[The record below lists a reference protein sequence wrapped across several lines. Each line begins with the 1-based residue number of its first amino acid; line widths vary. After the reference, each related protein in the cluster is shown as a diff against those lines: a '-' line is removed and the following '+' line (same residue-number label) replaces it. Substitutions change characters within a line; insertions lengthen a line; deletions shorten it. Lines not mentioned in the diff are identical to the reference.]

1 MSFLG
6 SLGMSAATGAVDS
19 GVGLLTNKIQSRQN
33 LKNAKNMA
41 LFNDDMQRKM
51 IRDSPTLQKQALQ
64 DAGISVASLG
74 GNFNTVSNAA
84 EAHADAPAAPDFDS
98 AGALSSLVGLKVS
111 KADVQS
117 KEADAKL
124 KDEQARAQ
132 KLANDK
138 EQALQNAWREK
149 GKNNHFVYKGEKF
162 VDPDKLYAKYP
173 DANFEDVETVATPG
187 TLSAEEYSVDS
198 KRNRIKSE
206 EMQFAFEYEVNK
218 AKFLSDDI
226 KYAAANLSAQQFD
239 NLKKTA
245 DILLEDKKLKKKAL
259 EIADKDLSLREQEI
273 EFNKLAYEIQDYEFS
288 TSKKVDFK
296 KVYADM
302 LDSGDLSFKSFLKL
316 LGAFLVSQTSS
327 GFGFGFGKSKHGS
340 NFNIGFGN

>member
-1 MSFLG
+1 MKFGDFLSG
-6 SLGMSAATGAVDS
+6 LGTSAAIGAVDS
-19 GVGLLTNKIQSRQN
+19 GIGLLTNKIQSRQN
-33 LKNAKNMA
+33 IKNAKNMA
-41 LFNDDMQRKM
+41 LFNDNLQRKM
-51 IRDSPTLQKQALQ
+51 ILDSASLQKQGLQ
-64 DAGISVASLG
+64 DAGISVASLNG
-74 GNFNTVSNAA
+74 GFNSVSNAA
-84 EAHADAPAAPDFDS
+84 SANADMPSAPDFDA

-138 EQALQNAWREK
+138 VEALQNAWREK

-162 VDPDKLYAKYP
+162 DDPDKLFAKYP

-187 TLSAEEYSVDS
+187 TLSAEEYSIDS

-226 KYAAANLSAQQFD
+226 KYAAANMSLQEFE
-239 NLKKTA
+239 NLKKTG
-245 DILLEDKKLKKKAL
+245 DILAKDDKIKG
-259 EIADKDLSLREQEI
+259 IAYKIANEDLSIRKQQYLLNQ
-273 EFNKLAYEIQDYEFS
+273 LAYEIQDYEFK
-288 TSKKVDFK
+288 TSKNVDFR
-296 KVYADM
+296 KVYSEM
-302 LDSGDLSFKSFLKL
+302 LDKTDLSFKDYIKL
-316 LGAFLVSQTSS
+316 LASFIVSQLSS
-327 GFGFGFGKSKHGS
+327 GFSFGFGKSGKH
-340 NFNIGFGN
+340 FGFGK

>member
-1 MSFLG
+1 
-6 SLGMSAATGAVDS
+6 MSAATGAVDS
-19 GVGLLTNKIQSRQN
+19 AVGLLTNKIQSKQN
-33 LKNAKNMA
+33 IKNAKKMA
-41 LFNDDMQRKM
+41 LFNDELQRKM

-138 EQALQNAWREK
+138 VEALQNAWREK

-162 VDPDKLYAKYP
+162 DDPDKLFAKYP
-173 DANFEDVETVATPG
+173 DANFEDVETVVTPG
-187 TLSAEEYSVDS
+187 PLSAEEYGVDKER
-198 KRNRIKSE
+198 KRIQSE
-206 EMQFAFEYEVNK
+206 KMQFEFEYGVHK
-218 AKFLSDDI
+218 SKLLSDDI
-226 KYAAANLSAQQFD
+226 KYAAANMSLQEFE
-239 NLKKTA
+239 NLKKTG
-245 DILLEDKKLKKKAL
+245 DILAKDDKIKG
-259 EIADKDLSLREQEI
+259 IAIKIANEDLSLRKQQYLLNE
-273 EFNKLAYEIQDYEFS
+273 LAYEIQDYEFKA
-288 TSKKVDFK
+288 SKNVDFR
-296 KVYADM
+296 KVYSEM
-302 LDSGDLSFKSFLKL
+302 LDKTDLSFKDYIKL
-316 LGAFLVSQTSS
+316 LASFIVSQLSS
-327 GFGFGFGKSKHGS
+327 GFSFGFGKSGKH
-340 NFNIGFGN
+340 FGFGK